1 MPVDK
6 TELIHSHIFYLK
18 HLHLNIL
25 KYKSKA
31 IPSDSFLLVSF
42 FTKQFQVMIMFLKI
56 PWKVIFP
63 ENNIFNAISIA
74 F

>member
-1 MPVDK
+1 MPVEK

-18 HLHLNIL
+18 HLDLNIL

-42 FTKQFQVMIMFLKI
+42 FTKKFQVTIMFLKI

>member
-1 MPVDK
+1 MPVEK

-25 KYKSKA
+25 KYESRA
-31 IPSDSFLLVSF
+31 IPGDSFLLMSF
-42 FTKQFQVMIMFLKI
+42 STKKFQVMIMFLKI

-63 ENNIFNAISIA
+63 ENNIFMQLV
-74 F
+74 